1 MRTAKCLLVS
11 LIYKCDESTN
21 GCCGLDTQV
30 GIYNE
35 YSLENNWLSGKPTK
49 IILVVLTK
57 QIYLHIGS
65 LVSCRLTIFIEKIGF
80 SFRLFFL

>member
-35 YSLENNWLSGKPTK
+35 YSLENN
-49 IILVVLTK
+49 
-57 QIYLHIGS
+57 
-65 LVSCRLTIFIEKIGF
+65 
-80 SFRLFFL
+80 